1 MATGLRGF
9 KWFVIGAGNLKCLW
23 AMPAKGWGMSMRDER
38 IPARRQAREI
48 GVRAPRPRLYLVEP
62 SAHPLAALDGHE
74 AARRERDPHA
84 SMLCKPMA
92 CKGRMLGGFEERRM
106 DFKFT
111 HTGKF
116 LIAAGSQREGASD
129 IFNPVLYI
137 SVLEDKVWATHYPME
152 GRYPR
157 GEDAAAA
164 ALHYA
169 IQIITRQKKDVK
181 QPEYI
186 GRRDA

>member
-1 MATGLRGF
+1 MIGLKLVG
-9 KWFVIGAGNLKCLW
+9 WFVIGAGDLKCLW
-23 AMPAKGWGMSMRDER
+23 AMPSEGWSASTPDER
-38 IPARRQAREI
+38 LSTRRQAREV
-48 GVRAPRPRLYLVEP
+48 GVRALRPRLYLVEP
-62 SAHPLAALDGHE
+62 NTHQQAAFDGHE
-74 AARRERDPHA
+74 AARRGRDPRV
-84 SMLCKPMA
+84 SMLLKPRA
-92 CKGRMLGGFEERRM
+92 RKGRMLGGFEECRM

-111 HTGKF
+111 QTGKF

-186 GRRDA
+186 GRRDG

>member
-1 MATGLRGF
+1 MIGL
-9 KWFVIGAGNLKCLW
+9 KLVEWSVIGAGYPKCLW
-23 AMPAKGWGMSMRDER
+23 AMPAEGWGMSTLHER
-38 IPARRQAREI
+38 LSTRRQARGI
-48 GVRAPRPRLYLVEP
+48 GVRALRPHLYLVEP
-62 SAHPLAALDGHE
+62 GTYPLAAFDGHA
-74 AARRERDPHA
+74 AARRERDPRP
-84 SMLCKPMA
+84 SMLLKPRA
-92 CKGRMLGGFEERRM
+92 RKGRMLDGFEERRM

-186 GRRDA
+186 GRRDG